1 MNEYTLSQ
9 AMTDIPDDW
18 LTDAPQAKRR
28 HRVYAKLLRVA
39 ACFAVM
45 VGLLLVD
52 FRGGDGI
59 VTRPGLLTITVS
71 AADSEIVTFSPD
83 SVKFQAFYSS
93 TLGISSY
100 PYTNPITLHVSD
112 DDGEWED
119 IHFRISCDYGT
130 IHCPDIGTM
139 LAIGEPITVP
149 NGTVIYWDYYG
160 WDHVA
165 TEEELS
171 NATLDN
177 LYMTDDRIA
186 YVNILIFS
194 ADNIVGY
201 AILRMNTTTVE
212 EYAEYAGKAVVH
224 DESWWDGKYDPDT
237 TVYCPGGDHIVR
249 SRYKVELLES
259 VCFPKVDGVYQKI
272 SEQYVSNRIAACKER

>member
-1 MNEYTLSQ
+1 M
-9 AMTDIPDDW
+9 DD
-18 LTDAPQAKRR
+18 DAIIQLFFERR
-28 HRVYAKLLRVA
+28 EDAVEQVRIKYHAACMHLLRN
-39 ACFAVM
+39 
-45 VGLLLVD
+45 LLQNEHDAEECANDVYLA
-52 FRGGDGI
+52 
-59 VTRPGLLTITVS
+59 LWNTIT
-71 AADSEIVTFSPD
+71 F
-83 SVKFQAFYSS
+83 
-93 TLGISSY
+93 
-100 PYTNPITLHVSD
+100 HVSD

-119 IHFRISCDYGT
+119 IHFHISCDYGT
-130 IHCPDIGTM
+130 VHCPDVGTM
-139 LAIGEPITVP
+139 PAIGEPITIP

-160 WDHVA
+160 RDHVA

-177 LYMTDDRIA
+177 LYMTDGRIA

-212 EYAEYAGKAVVH
+212 EYAEHTGKTVVH
-224 DESWWDGKYDPDT
+224 DKSWWDGGCDPDT
-237 TVYCPGGDHIVR
+237 TVYCPGGDHIDG

-272 SEQYVSNRIAACKER
+272 SEQYVSNRIAACKED

>member
-1 MNEYTLSQ
+1 MNEDTLSC
-9 AMTDIPDDW
+9 IPENQ
-18 LTDAPQAKRR
+18 PPKKRR
-28 HRVYAKLLRVA
+28 PRLIALVCALVCVATVLALVNIDLRQKDDDDIITNS
-39 ACFAVM
+39 F
-45 VGLLLVD
+45 D
-52 FRGGDGI
+52 FIEHSTFYFSVLGG
-59 VTRPGLLTITVS
+59 
-71 AADSEIVTFSPD
+71 
-83 SVKFQAFYSS
+83 SS
-93 TLGISSY
+93 FLY
-100 PYTNPITLHVSD
+100 RNPITLHVSD

-177 LYMTDDRIA
+177 LCMTDDRIA

-201 AILRMNTTTVE
+201 AILRMNTPTVE
-212 EYAEYAGKAVVH
+212 EYAEYAGKTVVH